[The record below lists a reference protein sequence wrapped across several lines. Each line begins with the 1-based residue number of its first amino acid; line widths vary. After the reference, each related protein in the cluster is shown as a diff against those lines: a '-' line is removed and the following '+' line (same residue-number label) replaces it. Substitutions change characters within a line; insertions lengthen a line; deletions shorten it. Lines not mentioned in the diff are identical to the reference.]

1 MNKRIERLI
10 RQRLEAKPITAPP
23 NLNSTSAS
31 RPDLER
37 IGPSTN
43 LPVTPQSDMERCL
56 AICVKAGVYTIAN
69 PSRMMRCG
77 KDATLSVV
85 QEGTRSGPIS
95 EDLQNP
101 RTVVQRVG
109 R

>member
-43 LPVTPQSDMERCL
+43 LRKRPVSTVLMFDSE
-56 AICVKAGVYTIAN
+56 
-69 PSRMMRCG
+69 
-77 KDATLSVV
+77 SV
-85 QEGTRSGPIS
+85 
-95 EDLQNP
+95 
-101 RTVVQRVG
+101 
-109 R
+109 